1 MPIYE
6 YKCLGCSHLTSF
18 LVQGYTQPVDPTC
31 ESCGSQDLK
40 RIISKVSYHSS
51 GSDRLSSYNPKAR
64 KSDSFY
70 KDSRNIGL
78 NAEQMLAKAGVKPT
92 EEFKSKL
99 ERLRTDPGSVIK
111 DNDD

>member
-1 MPIYE
+1 M
-6 YKCLGCSHLTSF
+6 
-18 LVQGYTQPVDPTC
+18 
-31 ESCGSQDLK
+31 
-40 RIISKVSYHSS
+40 SYHSS
-51 GSDRLSSYNPKAR
+51 GSDRVCSYNPKAR

-78 NAEQMLAKAGVKPT
+78 NAEQMLEKAGVKPT

-111 DNDD
+111 DSDD